1 MSLFTAIGANI
12 AEAAKPA
19 FKIIDKRITDKDLA
33 NQLKADL
40 QTAYNDKNFQLKLAL
55 AQGNQAQRLIEPIK
69 EITKI
74 IIIAFIFIVFP
85 IAEALFALHIDIA
98 KYLESMPLIGWLV
111 LVAADLGPTIT
122 NKLLDYQLQKKIK

>member
-40 QTAYNDKNFQLKLAL
+40 ETAYNDKNFQLKLAL
-55 AQGNQAQRLIEPIK
+55 AQGNEIQRLIEPIK

-85 IAEALFALHIDIA
+85 IAEALFSLHIDIA
-98 KYLESMPLIGWLV
+98 KYLESMPIIGWLV

-122 NKLLDYQLQKKIK
+122 NKLLDYNLQKKLK

>member
-19 FKIIDKRITDKDLA
+19 FEIIDKRVTDKDLA
-33 NQLKADL
+33 NQLKTDL
-40 QTAYNDKNFQLKLAL
+40 ESAYNDKNFQLKLAL
-55 AQGNQAQRLIEPIK
+55 AQGNDIQRLIEPMK

-85 IAEALFALHIDIA
+85 IAEALFQIHIDIA

-122 NKLLDYQLQKKIK
+122 NKLLDYNLQKKIK